1 MKLTNNQKGHILL
14 IPIYLIVSIIIIL
27 LLRQLIISIIY
38 TPIRVLFVWIILII
52 ITVMTITGINYLD
65 TKED

>member
-1 MKLTNNQKGHILL
+1 MKLTNNQKGHILS

-38 TPIRVLFVWIILII
+38 TPILVLFMWIIII
-52 ITVMTITGINYLD
+52 TITVMTIRGISYLN
-65 TKED
+65 TKEE